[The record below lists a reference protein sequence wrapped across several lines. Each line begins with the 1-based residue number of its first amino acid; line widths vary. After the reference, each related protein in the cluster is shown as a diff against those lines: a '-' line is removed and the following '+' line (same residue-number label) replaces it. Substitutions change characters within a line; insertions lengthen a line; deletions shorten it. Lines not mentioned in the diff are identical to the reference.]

1 MVRRAKKKGRKKKPD
16 LFARQ
21 KRDAER
27 ERVAREN
34 LKKAIQHRAREGDI
48 LPDLPLDIPIPGI
61 SMIMKAL
68 GVPSPIAYMV
78 GAYQAAEMSE
88 KYWGPRLFDYYGAGY
103 PQAPIPGLGLPG
115 LPDMPGVMPKAL
127 IPPTRKTSKANK
139 AMKKAY
145 AWLIK
150 GHKGKMTQKKCRE
163 LLKKASRMAS
173 KANPGTKS
181 RIGKTSRSKMLKECK
196 RIRKQVW
203 GTLKRK

>member
-1 MVRRAKKKGRKKKPD
+1 MVVH
-16 LFARQ
+16 
-21 KRDAER
+21 KRIA
-27 ERVAREN
+27 
-34 LKKAIQHRAREGDI
+34 KAIKKRLPTKAKIYEQARKEDI
-48 LPDLPLDIPIPGI
+48 LPDLPGLDPVTRIG
-61 SMIMKAL
+61 MMAL
-68 GVPSPIAYMV
+68 VSAGVLNPRVAAVVAGYML
-78 GAYQAAEMSE
+78 AENTE
-88 KYWGPRLFDYYGAGY
+88 RYWGDPLYGRFIPPVGPATEIDPSSPWMIPEGYSYY
-103 PQAPIPGLGLPG
+103 P
-115 LPDMPGVMPKAL
+115 PKQGRRKPVKA
-127 IPPTRKTSKANK
+127 PTRKTSKANI